1 MKELTFNET
10 VSTQCIQRIKNL
22 FARVIRRFL
31 RDKLTFVL
39 TGVLAYKMYSQCFQV
54 NPSIV
59 KEFEWY
65 QGIKIRVIVIEFKK
79 LVCRFYNKL
88 DYDNDL

>member
-1 MKELTFNET
+1 MNEIVAT
-10 VSTQCIQRIKNL
+10 WCMESIKNL

-59 KEFEWY
+59 KEY
-65 QGIKIRVIVIEFKK
+65 QW
-79 LVCRFYNKL
+79 
-88 DYDNDL
+88 